1 MHLPFGSQQPAPT
14 AAALDDG
21 RYLSI
26 GDYGLIGNMRT
37 CALVGKNG
45 AIDWLCLPHFDSP
58 SAFGALL
65 DAEQGG
71 RFSIAPSDA
80 AYAGA
85 YAERQLY
92 LPDTN
97 VLITRF
103 ADANSSVDLVDYMPV
118 GAELD
123 EDGHYRII
131 RRVEALRGTT
141 KLRVCC
147 QPAFDYARDPHTVHL
162 EAGGAVFRTKA
173 LKLGLTGPVRFEA
186 SGDGSA
192 VAEFE
197 LKAGESA
204 VFCLR
209 VLRSVETEEE
219 GTGNEP
225 LGMPLSD
232 ADERALY
239 AETVGFWRR
248 WLSQS
253 TYTGRWRESV
263 HRSALVLKLLTFQP
277 TGAIVAAP
285 TTSLPEVIGGSRNW
299 DYRYTWIRDAAFTL
313 YGLLRIGFT
322 DEVTAFIGWLR
333 ERCEKCAQGETP
345 LQIVYGIDGR
355 RQLDEHEL
363 PHLDGYRG
371 SKPVRIGNGAADQ
384 LQLDIFG
391 ELLDAVY
398 LYDKYGT
405 PISHAF
411 WEELRG
417 YADWV
422 CENWDRTDEGIWEV
436 RSEQQHFV
444 YSKLMCWVALD
455 RALRLAD
462 KRSLPA
468 PRMRWLETRDRIYTE
483 IMARGYSER
492 RGAFVQA
499 FESDHLDASNL
510 LMPLVFFVGPNDP
523 RMLATLDA
531 TLKSPDE
538 GGLTIDALVYRYDT
552 EHVDDGLGGQE
563 EGAFNLCTF
572 WLVEALARA
581 GRTDPARL
589 ERAHTMFE
597 KMLGYSNHL
606 GLFSEETSPRG
617 EALGNFPQAFS
628 HLGLISAAFNLDRT
642 LDGRDQPGRAS
653 RTGAAAAPGASP
665 ASQPGVTGSA
675 RS

>member
-1 MHLPFGSQQPAPT
+1 MHLPFGSQQPASAAST
-14 AAALDDG
+14 ADDG
-21 RYLSI
+21 RYLPI
-26 GDYGLIGNMRT
+26 ADYGIIGNMRT

-65 DAEQGG
+65 DAGKGG

-80 AYAGA
+80 DYAGA

-103 ADANSSVDLVDYMPV
+103 ADNDSSVDLVDYMPV

-141 KLRVCC
+141 KMRVFC
-147 QPAFDYARDPHTVHL
+147 QPAFDYAREPHTVHV
-162 EAGGAVFRTKA
+162 EDGGVVFRTKA
-173 LKLGLTGPVRFEA
+173 LKLGLTGPVAFAEQE
-186 SGDGSA
+186 DGSA

-209 VLRSVETEEE
+209 VLRSVETEE
-219 GTGNEP
+219 GGSGSEP
-225 LGMPLSD
+225 LGLPLAD
-232 ADERALY
+232 AEERRLH
-239 AETVGFWRR
+239 AETVGFWRT

-253 TYTGRWRESV
+253 TYAGRWRESV
-263 HRSALVLKLLTFQP
+263 HRSALALKLLTFQP

-285 TTSLPEVIGGSRNW
+285 TTSLPEIIGGSRNW

-333 ERCEKCAQGETP
+333 ERCEKCAEGETP

-355 RQLDEHEL
+355 RKLDEVEL
-363 PHLDGYRG
+363 GHLDGYRG
-371 SKPVRIGNGAADQ
+371 SKPVRVGNGAAGQ

-398 LYDKYGT
+398 LYDTYGT
-405 PISHAF
+405 PISYDF
-411 WEELRG
+411 WQELRG
-417 YADWV
+417 YVDWV
-422 CENWDRTDEGIWEV
+422 CDNWTRTDEGIWEV
-436 RSEQQHFV
+436 RGEQQHFV

-455 RALRLAD
+455 RALRISE

-468 PRMRWLETRDRIYTE
+468 PRERWTAVRDEVYTE
-483 IMARGYSER
+483 IMEKGYSQE

-499 FESDHLDASNL
+499 FGRRPPRRLEPAHAARLLRRAERPADARHARRDAQEPVRGRPHARRARL
-510 LMPLVFFVGPNDP
+510 PLRHRARG
-523 RMLATLDA
+523 R
-531 TLKSPDE
+531 
-538 GGLTIDALVYRYDT
+538 
-552 EHVDDGLGGQE
+552 
-563 EGAFNLCTF
+563 
-572 WLVEALARA
+572 RA
-581 GRTDPARL
+581 GRAGRGRLQPLHVLARRGARARRPHRPGAARNGAHDIREDARLRQPPRPLLGGDEPARRGARQL
-589 ERAHTMFE
+589 PA
-597 KMLGYSNHL
+597 
-606 GLFSEETSPRG
+606 GL
-617 EALGNFPQAFS
+617 
-628 HLGLISAAFNLDRT
+628 
-642 LDGRDQPGRAS
+642 
-653 RTGAAAAPGASP
+653 
-665 ASQPGVTGSA
+665 
-675 RS
+675 

>member
-1 MHLPFGSQQPAPT
+1 MHLPFGSQQPAP
-14 AAALDDG
+14 AADAHDDG
-21 RYLSI
+21 RYLPI

-45 AIDWLCLPHFDSP
+45 SIDWLCLPHFDSP

-65 DAEQGG
+65 DAEKGG
-71 RFSIAPSDA
+71 RFTIAPSDA
-80 AYAGA
+80 AYEGA

-97 VLITRF
+97 VLVTRF
-103 ADANSSVDLVDYMPV
+103 ADDNSSVDLVDYMPV

-141 KLRVCC
+141 RLRVHC
-147 QPAFDYARDPHTVHL
+147 QPAFDYARDPHTVHV
-162 EAGGAVFRTKA
+162 EDGGVLFRTKA
-173 LKLGLTGPVRFEA
+173 LKLGLTGPVAFEA
-186 SGDGSA
+186 AEDGSA
-192 VAEFE
+192 AAEFE

-209 VLRSVETEEE
+209 VLRSVETEE
-219 GTGNEP
+219 GGFASEP
-225 LGMPLSD
+225 LGAPLSD
-232 ADERALY
+232 AEERGLH
-239 AETVGFWRR
+239 AETVGFWRT

-285 TTSLPEVIGGSRNW
+285 TTSLPEIVGGSRNW

-322 DEVTAFIGWLR
+322 EEVTAFIGWLR
-333 ERCEKCAQGETP
+333 ERCEKCAAGETP

-355 RQLDEHEL
+355 RQLDEKEL

-405 PISHAF
+405 PISHDF

-436 RSEQQHFV
+436 RGEQQHFV

-468 PRMRWLETRDRIYTE
+468 PRMRWLETRDRIYSE
-483 IMARGYSER
+483 IMEKGYSED

-499 FESDHLDASNL
+499 FDSDHLDASNL

-538 GGLTIDALVYRYDT
+538 GGLTYDALVYRYDT

-581 GRTDPARL
+581 GRTDPERL
-589 ERAHTMFE
+589 EKAHTMFE
-597 KMLGYSNHL
+597 KMLGYSTHL

-642 LDGRDQPGRAS
+642 LDGRDRPGRS
-653 RTGAAAAPGASP
+653 SSDGGAPGASP
-665 ASQPGVTGSA
+665 SSQPGVTGSA

>member
-1 MHLPFGSQQPAPT
+1 MPLPFGSQQHTSADLSNT
-14 AAALDDG
+14 DG
-21 RYLSI
+21 RYLPI

-45 AIDWLCLPHFDSP
+45 SIDWLCLPHFDSP

-71 RFSIAPSDA
+71 RFTIAPSDA
-80 AYAGA
+80 ADGRG

-103 ADANSSVDLVDYMPV
+103 ADDDSSVDLVDYMPV
-118 GAELD
+118 GSELD

-131 RRVEALRGTT
+131 RRVTALRGTT
-141 KLRVCC
+141 RMRICC
-147 QPAFDYARDPHTVHL
+147 QPAFDYARDRHTVHL
-162 EAGGAVFRTKA
+162 EEGGVVFRTKA
-173 LKLGLTGPVRFEA
+173 LKLGLTGPVSFET
-186 SGDGSA
+186 SEEGRA

-197 LKAGESA
+197 LKAGESLS
-204 VFCLR
+204 FCLR
-209 VLRSVETEEE
+209 VLQSIETEE
-219 GTGNEP
+219 GGSASEP
-225 LGMPLSD
+225 LGAPLTD
-232 ADERALY
+232 REERGLY
-239 AETVGFWRR
+239 EETVRFWRA

-263 HRSALVLKLLTFQP
+263 HRSALALKLLTFQP

-285 TTSLPEVIGGSRNW
+285 TTSLPEIVGGTRNW

-333 ERCEKCAQGETP
+333 ERCEKCAEGETP

-355 RQLDEHEL
+355 RQLDESEL
-363 PHLDGYRG
+363 EHLDGYRG

-405 PISHAF
+405 PISHDF
-411 WEELRG
+411 WQELRS

-422 CENWDRTDEGIWEV
+422 CDNWNRTDEGIWEV
-436 RSEQQHFV
+436 RGEQQHFV

-468 PRMRWLETRDRIYTE
+468 PRMRWLETRDAIYAE
-483 IMARGYSER
+483 IMEKGYSEE

-499 FESDHLDASNL
+499 YGSDHLDASNL
-510 LMPLVFFVGPNDP
+510 LMPLVFFTGPNDP
-523 RMLATLDA
+523 RMLSTLDA
-531 TLKSPDE
+531 TLASPEE
-538 GGLTIDALVYRYDT
+538 GGLTYDALVYRYDT

-589 ERAHTMFE
+589 ETAHTMFE
-597 KMLGYSNHL
+597 KMLGYGNHL

-642 LDGRDQPGRAS
+642 LDGRDKPGRTPS
-653 RTGAAAAPGASP
+653 NGQAPGAEP
-665 ASQPGVTGSA
+665 TSQPGVTGSA